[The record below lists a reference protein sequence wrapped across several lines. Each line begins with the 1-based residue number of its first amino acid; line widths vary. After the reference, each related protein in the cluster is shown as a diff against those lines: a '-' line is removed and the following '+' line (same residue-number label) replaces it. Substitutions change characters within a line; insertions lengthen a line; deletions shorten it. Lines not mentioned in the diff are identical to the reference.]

1 LTVLGERSGL
11 PSLFCIEASA
21 CLITE
26 PTILQVAGNRNAGVV
41 PTFDIRSSRL
51 FSIFGAIAL
60 FPLVRIASDPLL
72 PDLPVPPRLHPQIL
86 ALPAAKPLNA
96 PGQVVRTAKNDD
108 GNRPFLHYRFH
119 LSIVPGLHVS
129 QDRTSRRRWA

>member
-26 PTILQVAGNRNAGVV
+26 PTILQVGGNRNAGVV
-41 PTFDIRSSRL
+41 PAFDIRSSRL
-51 FSIFGAIAL
+51 FSTFCAIAL

-72 PDLPVPPRLHPQIL
+72 PDLPVPLRRHPQIL

-96 PGQVVRTAKNDD
+96 PGQVIRTAKNDH
-108 GNRPFLHYRFH
+108 GYWPFLQQKD
-119 LSIVPGLHVS
+119 VS
-129 QDRTSRRRWA
+129 RAGQADVSLDRGDGRLF